1 MKQMLTAIILALVLA
16 LGLTGCG
23 SASPN
28 DEPPPI
34 TAEDI
39 ARGREHLAPYGA
51 VVLSG
56 VCVDVYDNAL
66 DAIDVYRG
74 GYPDTPEWA
83 FMMAVQ
89 EAVNSPAFNAWLD
102 ERLDLEGRSLT
113 RVEILWVG
121 DIGDQRYAHAAQL
134 LCEM

>member
-1 MKQMLTAIILALVLA
+1 MLIAIILALVLS

-23 SASPN
+23 SNSPN

-34 TAEDI
+34 TEEDI

-51 VVLSG
+51 VVLSE

-89 EAVNSPAFNAWLD
+89 EAVNSLAFNAWLD

-121 DIGDQRYAHAAQL
+121 DIGEQRDARAAQM
-134 LCEM
+134 LCER